1 MSSTTRSSS
10 RPRHA
15 ERARPRWGRRLVVA
29 FLVLANVGVFAAYWQ
44 LRAVQATYR
53 DAVRTVGGLGGLLTP
68 GTPEPTDPVTFLVIG
83 SDSRANLDDLSGFGD
98 FEGQRADVIMLVR
111 VDPSDDTAAILSL
124 PRDLYVEI
132 PGKGKGKINGAYS
145 AGGASLMVETVRQA
159 TGVDI
164 NHYVEVDFV
173 GFQSIVDEVGGIRID
188 FPYPARDVKS
198 GLDVDAGPQLLMGS
212 QALAYARSRSYQ
224 ELHDGKWVSVDADDI
239 GRTRR
244 QQQVVFAIL
253 SAVAK
258 PSTLADASSVV
269 GSFAQHLSVDEGLA
283 DGSTLVP
290 LAFGMRSLTPERIEA
305 ATLPTTSDTRGGA
318 SVQLRKDPE
327 AGLMLDAF
335 RRGDPLQAAVEE
347 GPLTVDVL
355 NGNGTD
361 GSAGAWGDVL
371 EERGFDVGRVS
382 DAETLF
388 SETTVLVRPGELAA
402 GRRVV
407 ESLGFGVV
415 QAGTI
420 RPEVDAV
427 VVIGSDHPL
436 PAGEPGAASR

>member
-15 ERARPRWGRRLVVA
+15 DRARPRWGRRLIVG
-29 FLVLANVGVFAAYWQ
+29 FLVLANIAVLAAYWQ
-44 LRAVQATYR
+44 LRSVQATYR
-53 DAVRTVGGLGGLLTP
+53 DAVRTVGGLGGILTP

-111 VDPSDDTAAILSL
+111 VEPADDTAAILSL

-132 PGKGKGKINGAYS
+132 PGEGKGKINGAY
-145 AGGASLMVETVRQA
+145 ALGGAPLMVDTVRQV

-198 GLDVDAGPQLLMGS
+198 GLDVDAGSQLLTGS
-212 QALAYARSRSYQ
+212 EALAYARSRSYQ
-224 ELHDGKWVSVDADDI
+224 ELRDGEWVYVDADDI

-244 QQQVVFAIL
+244 QQQVVFAVL
-253 SAVAK
+253 SAAAK
-258 PSTLADASSVV
+258 PSTLVDASSIV
-269 GSFAQHLSVDEGLA
+269 GSFAQHLTVDEGLA

-290 LAFGMRSLTPERIEA
+290 LVFAMRGLTPEKIEA

-335 RRGDPLQAAVEE
+335 RRGDPLQAAVDE
-347 GPLTVDVL
+347 GPLTIDVL

-382 DAETLF
+382 DAESSF

-402 GRRVV
+402 GQRVV

-420 RPEVDAV
+420 RAEVDAV
-427 VVIGSDHPL
+427 VVIGADHPL
-436 PAGEPGAASR
+436 PAGESGAASG